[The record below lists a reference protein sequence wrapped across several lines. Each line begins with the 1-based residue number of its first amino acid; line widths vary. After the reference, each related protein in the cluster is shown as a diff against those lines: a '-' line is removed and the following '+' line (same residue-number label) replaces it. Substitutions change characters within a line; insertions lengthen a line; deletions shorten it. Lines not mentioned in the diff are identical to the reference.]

1 MLFLLQES
9 DKSVQSV
16 RHLFTELVSMKIPII
31 LHNGLVDLMFLYE
44 NLYASLPASS
54 SMFLADLV
62 DIFPSGIIDTKY
74 ITDYEHLMQASYLE
88 YVFRKW

>member
-1 MLFLLQES
+1 M
-9 DKSVQSV
+9 QSI
-16 RHLFTELVSMKIPII
+16 RHLFTELVSMKKPIA

-44 NLYASLPASS
+44 NLYTSLPSS
-54 SMFLADLV
+54 SAMFLAALV
-62 DIFPSGIIDTKY
+62 DMFPAGIVDTKY

>member
-1 MLFLLQES
+1 
-9 DKSVQSV
+9 
-16 RHLFTELVSMKIPII
+16 MKVPIV

-44 NLYASLPASS
+44 NFYANLPSS
-54 SMFLADLV
+54 QAMFLADLV
-62 DIFPSGIIDTKY
+62 DMFPAGVIDTKY